1 MDPYIS
7 SEVALDV
14 EKTLFPVKPS
24 LLIGGSP
31 WPKFPNSAKKV
42 SNINAGIAK
51 VSTTRRWLERGR
63 LCLAW

>member
-24 LLIGGSP
+24 LLTPDARLSIGMKITIP
-31 WPKFPNSAKKV
+31 VAVAAAKGQP
-42 SNINAGIAK
+42 APA
-51 VSTTRRWLERGR
+51 
-63 LCLAW
+63 